1 MDIKVKSFK
10 LNPKPNGSHDQHF
23 PSLSIE
29 EFTPITVQYLYLL
42 LSWWAP
48 TNCSC
53 LHVKHATKC
62 LCCDR
67 YTILMDLLLQLTKW
81 QRLSWTRSRHFILCL
96 LLLLLLDRVVSFTN
110 WIIALPLSRCCA
122 NMRLPEVL
130 PYSNWL
136 SHNNISYPRNS
147 TRLTSND
154 KTYCGSPTIHHL
166 TLCKTLVTWEFAASF
181 SSLLTYN
188 KLINLFMKI
197 IIMIRQQYSNNN
209 NNNNIRGHNTHTLQC
224 EHERHW
230 ILILLA
236 EFASQRVI
244 WWLVKRRMWR
254 SQQQQ
259 Q

>member
-53 LHVKHATKC
+53 LHVKHAIKC

-110 WIIALPLSRCCA
+110 WIIALPPRPPRCCA

-130 PYSNWL
+130 PYSNWATTIFHTRGTQLDSPQTTKRIVGLPPSTTSL
-136 SHNNISYPRNS
+136 SARHLLRENLPLHSHLYLLIIS
-147 TRLTSND
+147 
-154 KTYCGSPTIHHL
+154 
-166 TLCKTLVTWEFAASF
+166 
-181 SSLLTYN
+181 
-188 KLINLFMKI
+188 
-197 IIMIRQQYSNNN
+197 
-209 NNNNIRGHNTHTLQC
+209 
-224 EHERHW
+224 
-230 ILILLA
+230 
-236 EFASQRVI
+236 
-244 WWLVKRRMWR
+244 
-254 SQQQQ
+254 
-259 Q
+259 